1 MSDHGHHD
9 PGGHELEA
17 INTKMLFRLFFA
29 LIPLTLAASYGVIQ
43 WFYFQ
48 RAELEDRYAME
59 GSIFLEDYKT
69 NMGEQL
75 SGMDG
80 VAQRLATDPK
90 LLAAPAPPPGW
101 VHPDDLV
108 GGGDATPAATAP
120 AAAKDDGHDHADGT
134 DHGHADGT
142 ADHEH
147 EGDKAPAEGEP
158 PAEGEAAPAEGG
170 DAPADA
176 GDKPADAGE
185 KAAEPAAK
193 PEDAKAAPA
202 EAKSA
207 DNAE

>member
-29 LIPLTLAASYGVIQ
+29 LIPLTLAASYGVVQ

-48 RAELEDRYAME
+48 RAELEERYAIE
-59 GSIFLEDYKT
+59 GSFLLEDYKT
-69 NMGEQL
+69 SMGEQL
-75 SGMDG
+75 SGMDA
-80 VAQRLATDPK
+80 VAQRLAADPK

-108 GGGDATPAATAP
+108 GGGDATPAATAEP
-120 AAAKDDGHDHADGT
+120 AKDEHAGHDHAAGEEHDHADGS

-147 EGDKAPAEGEP
+147 EG
-158 PAEGEAAPAEGG
+158 EAAPAAG
-170 DAPADA
+170 DDEPADE
-176 GDKPADAGE
+176 GDEPADDE
-185 KAAEPAAK
+185 AAEPAAK
-193 PEDAKAAPA
+193 PADAEAAPA
-202 EAKSA
+202 EAEPA